1 MLNEQYV
8 KQFFTDPANHSGIW
22 YGHFKNYISIPNRIA
37 DAQTFRN
44 LDVWYHGLDVSKGYL
59 TQPELVQIMKWKLT
73 RGKMRPLLKKIE
85 ALSDVDVRNVTCNA
99 FSIIRHHVE
108 NSIKNRPINI
118 VDILTYSLDEKTVRL
133 LIETVSKPWK
143 V

>member
-1 MLNEQYV
+1 
-8 KQFFTDPANHSGIW
+8 
-22 YGHFKNYISIPNRIA
+22 
-37 DAQTFRN
+37 
-44 LDVWYHGLDVSKGYL
+44 
-59 TQPELVQIMKWKLT
+59 
-73 RGKMRPLLKKIE
+73 MRPLLKKIE

-133 LIETVSKPWK
+133 LIETVSKP
-143 V
+143 